1 MITRIQARNYR
12 CLRYID
18 QELGPFHVLIGP
30 NASGKTTFLD
40 VVSFVGSMLEN
51 GLDRAIEE
59 RSSDFRDLVWKR
71 NESGFEIAIEAD
83 IPERIKKKL
92 AKPFSFFRYEIRIEP
107 DPQTELPGIS
117 AERAWLL
124 PAKTEEKVIQR
135 DLFPVDQVPP
145 VTIVSSSIPRAQRV
159 LTKTSHGSDN
169 FYVEARSPKA
179 PNSKGWMPTFKLGRK
194 KSALANLPED
204 EEKFPVATWF
214 KGMLQG
220 RLQTIMLNSL
230 KLRMPSPVKYKTGFS
245 PDGANLPW
253 VVYQLERNK
262 ERFNWW
268 LGHVQTAL
276 PEICNVHTVERQED
290 RSRYLV
296 ISYEN
301 GLEVPSW
308 MVSDGTLRL
317 LALTV
322 LAYAPTIEG
331 VCLLEEPENGIHPQA
346 VESVFNSLS
355 QVYNAQVLLATHS
368 PVVLSAADYKSV
380 LCFRK
385 TQSGATDIVLG
396 TDHPALR
403 DWKGNVNLGELYA
416 GGVL

>member
-12 CLRYID
+12 CLRYVD

-71 NESGFEIAIEAD
+71 QDGGFEIAIEAD
-83 IPERIKKKL
+83 IPERLKKKL

-107 DPQTELPGIS
+107 DPQTEIPGIS

-124 PAKTEEKVIQR
+124 PTKTKEKVVQR
-135 DLFPVDQVPP
+135 ELFPVDQVPP
-145 VTIVSSSIPRAQRV
+145 VTIISSSIPKAQRV
-159 LTKTSHGSDN
+159 LTKTHHGSDN

-179 PNSKGWMPTFKLGRK
+179 PNSKGWMPTFKLGTK

-220 RLQTIMLNSL
+220 RLQTIMLNSM

>member
-1 MITRIQARNYR
+1 
-12 CLRYID
+12 
-18 QELGPFHVLIGP
+18 
-30 NASGKTTFLD
+30 
-40 VVSFVGSMLEN
+40 
-51 GLDRAIEE
+51 
-59 RSSDFRDLVWKR
+59 
-71 NESGFEIAIEAD
+71 
-83 IPERIKKKL
+83 
-92 AKPFSFFRYEIRIEP
+92 
-107 DPQTELPGIS
+107 
-117 AERAWLL
+117 
-124 PAKTEEKVIQR
+124 
-135 DLFPVDQVPP
+135 
-145 VTIVSSSIPRAQRV
+145 
-159 LTKTSHGSDN
+159 
-169 FYVEARSPKA
+169 
-179 PNSKGWMPTFKLGRK
+179 
-194 KSALANLPED
+194 
-204 EEKFPVATWF
+204 
-214 KGMLQG
+214 
-220 RLQTIMLNSL
+220 MLNSM

-385 TQSGATDIVLG
+385 TQLGATDIVLG

-403 DWKGNVNLGELYA
+403 DWKGNVDIGELYA

>member
-71 NESGFEIAIEAD
+71 NEGGFEIAIEAD

-179 PNSKGWMPTFKLGRK
+179 PNNKGWMPTFKLGTK

>member
-12 CLRYID
+12 CLRYVD

-71 NESGFEIAIEAD
+71 QAGGFEIAIEAD

-92 AKPFSFFRYEIRIEP
+92 TKPFSFFRYEIRIEP
-107 DPQTELPGIS
+107 DPQTEIPGIS

-124 PAKTEEKVIQR
+124 PTKAKEKVVQR
-135 DLFPVDQVPP
+135 ELFPVDQVPP
-145 VTIVSSSIPRAQRV
+145 VTIISSSIPRAQRV
-159 LTKTSHGSDN
+159 LTKTPHGSDN

-179 PNSKGWMPTFKLGRK
+179 PNSKGWMPTFKLGTK

-220 RLQTIMLNSL
+220 RLQTIMLNSM
-230 KLRMPSPVKYKTGFS
+230 KLRMPSPVKYKTVFS

-253 VVYQLERNK
+253 VVYQLECNK

-346 VESVFNSLS
+346 VESVFRSLS

-385 TQSGATDIVLG
+385 TQLGATDIILG

-403 DWKGNVNLGELYA
+403 DWKGNVDIGELYA

>member
-12 CLRYID
+12 CLRYVD
-18 QELGPFHVLIGP
+18 QTLGPFHVLIGP

-40 VVSFVGSMLEN
+40 VVSFVGSVLEN
-51 GLDRAIEE
+51 GLDKAIEE
-59 RSSDFRDLVWKR
+59 RTDDFRDLVWKR
-71 NESGFEIAIEAD
+71 MEDGIEIAIEAD
-83 IPERIKKKL
+83 IPERIREKL
-92 AKPFSFFRYEIRIEP
+92 AKPFLFFRYEVRITY
-107 DPQTELPGIS
+107 DPQTETPGIS

-124 PAKTEEKVIQR
+124 PAKVVPKMKQR
-135 DLFPVDQVPP
+135 ELFPIDQEPP
-145 VTIVSSSIPRAQRV
+145 STIIPTTIPGAQRV
-159 LTKTSHGSDN
+159 LTKSPHGSDN
-169 FYVEARSPKA
+169 FYVEARNPAA
-179 PNSKGWMPTFKLGRK
+179 PNNKGWVPTFKLGPR

-214 KGMLQG
+214 KGMLQS
-220 RLQTIMLNSL
+220 RLKTIMLNSL

-253 VVYQLERNK
+253 VVHQLERDPK
-262 ERFNWW
+262 RFRWW
-268 LGHVQTAL
+268 LDHVQTAL
-276 PEICNVHTVERQED
+276 PDISKIRTVERQED

-301 GLEVPSW
+301 GLEIPSW

-317 LALTV
+317 LALTI
-322 LAYAPTIEG
+322 LAYAPAVDG

-368 PVVLSAADYKSV
+368 PVVLSAADYRTV

-385 TQSGATDIVLG
+385 TGLGATDIVLG
-396 TDHPALR
+396 TDHPMLR
-403 DWKGNVNLGELYA
+403 NWKGNVNLGELYA